1 VAQTLKSV
9 NIWNVNLAPNSGETV
24 KQVQK
29 TAKKK
34 PLRKEAKL
42 RGMRLIKRVT
52 GAYKEVS
59 KREAGLILNYSTTL
73 SVSFRKRRLQ
83 I

>member
-1 VAQTLKSV
+1 MAQTLESMNICKLNVALKS
-9 NIWNVNLAPNSGETV
+9 SGTV
-24 KQVQK
+24 KQVRK

-42 RGMRLIKRVT
+42 RGIRLIKRVT

-59 KREAGLILNYSTTL
+59 KREAGLVLDY
-73 SVSFRKRRLQ
+73 
-83 I
+83 

>member
-1 VAQTLKSV
+1 MAQILKSV
-9 NIWNVNLAPNSGETV
+9 NICKLNVAPKSSGTV
-24 KQVQK
+24 KQVRK

-42 RGMRLIKRVT
+42 RGIRLIKRVT

-59 KREAGLILNYSTTL
+59 KR
-73 SVSFRKRRLQ
+73 
-83 I
+83 